1 MNAPQI
7 IKTLEQWQLDSMNK
21 TRGVFVYHFNLQPQ
35 AKGFMLDLEL
45 HEDGVSDPE
54 NGNPNYYVYALSLS
68 ELFDKATRLIEDRK
82 AILREALN
90 S

>member
-1 MNAPQI
+1 MKPPQI
-7 IKTLEQWQLDSMNK
+7 VKTLEQWQSDMMKK
-21 TRGVFVYHFNLQPQ
+21 TRGVFVSHFDLQPQ
-35 AKGFMLDLEL
+35 AKGFMLELEL

-54 NGNPNYYVYALSLS
+54 NGNPKYNVYGLTLS

-82 AILREALN
+82 TILREALN